1 MRIGSLRV
9 FLVLPILTGFL
20 LPAFAGTSKDV
31 EDLSK
36 RDMVS
41 RHFRRPDGSWRAE
54 ICAGPVHYQDSRG
67 NWLPIDTTLAQVPGR
82 SGELA
87 NTANILQSGFTPEW
101 IRIASRGNE
110 LLRFSP
116 RGLFAVSEDGTRSFV
131 SGFSPKGF
139 SGKGPVD
146 YAGVW
151 GPGTRSS
158 FRIQPGAVKEYIILE
173 KRLGA
178 SGSEAPAFFDFVSYV
193 ENTRGLVLRAQ
204 GSEIR
209 KPTLTGSPLEFLD
222 SAGKPVCYCPRP
234 EAWDGSIE
242 NHDPAGGSLTLA
254 YFIEPAP
261 GGWNISVRVPGSW
274 MLDPGRKLPIVVDP
288 TFTGMVASGNCGYLC
303 ANGTTR
309 NNGLFCTGSYL
320 SYGDFA
326 CWCWWDITSIP
337 DAATISQVD
346 VRFYSEA
353 VETSTSVPLRLYDH
367 NGSTFGFYS
376 TWSSTV
382 YNDLKSGNVYHTFN
396 VSGIGYYPSSTTYY
410 TLTTQANTDLQGRL
424 GVNKFQIGVYN
435 STANQYKRFYDTTRY
450 PAIQVTYSQ
459 GPPVPASITVP
470 ASSTTGSFTV
480 SWSSSTG
487 ATSYDLE
494 EDTTSAFSSPTQVY
508 TGASTSFGVTN
519 KPAGT
524 YWYRVRASNTAGTSA
539 WRTSTNGCVVQ
550 IPPAA
555 PSSITV
561 PANSVT
567 GNYAVSWSSSIG
579 ATGYDLEEAT
589 DAAFSSPTTVYQG
602 ANTTYNVTGKVSG
615 TFYYRVRATNTW
627 GNSGWTAGA
636 NGCQII
642 PPNPPASIT
651 VPATSVTGTYTVT
664 WTAETGATGYDLQE
678 DSSASFTNPTVVYS
692 GTNTSFLVTGKT
704 AGTFYYRVRATN
716 GAGQSAWTA
725 GANGCQIVAPA
736 PPVPLTVPASS
747 TTGTYTVT
755 WGASTGAV
763 SYELQEDT
771 SSGFGNPSTVAQGV
785 NLSYTAIG
793 KWNGTYYY
801 RVRASNGAGASA
813 WTLDLVGCTVALSA
827 PGSPGSITVPVMS
840 STGNF
845 VVSWTAV
852 TGATGYDLEEDS
864 SPAFT
869 GAVQVY
875 TGASTQFGVTGKTNG
890 VYYYRVRATNAAGV
904 SGWTNGG
911 NGCTVT
917 LSVPLAP
924 TSLTVPS
931 NSFTGNFG
939 LTWTSVSG
947 NPSYE
952 LVESTNAGFTSPA
965 CVYLGPGTSFQVTG
979 RTDGTYW
986 YRVRT
991 VNTIGNSGW
1000 TDGSNPCLVSLATPA
1015 LSVFAGCANPWPTQ
1029 ELPGASGVRMLHVRL
1044 GAGAHENIRLL
1055 NLQVNSSGSGDDST
1069 EIVQVFLWR
1078 DVDGDGFARPGDFVV
1093 AADSFAAD
1101 DGSVSFDLS
1110 AEPVLLAGGV
1120 IHYLVVCDL
1129 ATSAVAGS
1137 GFTFQV
1143 NIPAGLVCQGASSFG
1158 PVVPTGSAVVGGAKT
1173 IANSGV
1179 GSLALSMG
1187 PNSPA
1192 SGTVTFP
1199 SSDAPMLQVILSAS
1213 SIEGVGITRMLFTGF
1228 GGGDETKSITA
1239 KLYLDGDGDG
1249 LVSSGSTPLGTGTY
1263 GRDNG
1268 SVEFTGLALTVPA
1281 GVAVTLILAYDLGD
1295 GCLEGDYRASLAVD
1309 ADVTASGE
1317 TTHMGINAKGAPL
1330 NGAIQVFSAD
1340 SGRAVY
1346 FMGGCAS
1353 GGHSPT
1359 GWAGY
1364 LLLLGACL
1372 AIGALRRRARHGTEA
1387 RPGVW
1392 RDGTHVKT

>member
-1 MRIGSLRV
+1 MNDGNLTSYQWISTTGNPDPNAFAQLWWSSPQTIGSITLQLRV
-9 FLVLPILTGFL
+9 YF
-20 LPAFAGTSKDV
+20 
-31 EDLSK
+31 
-36 RDMVS
+36 
-41 RHFRRPDGSWRAE
+41 
-54 ICAGPVHYQDSRG
+54 
-67 NWLPIDTTLAQVPGR
+67 NGR
-82 SGELA
+82 L
-87 NTANILQSGFTPEW
+87 
-101 IRIASRGNE
+101 
-110 LLRFSP
+110 
-116 RGLFAVSEDGTRSFV
+116 
-131 SGFSPKGF
+131 
-139 SGKGPVD
+139 
-146 YAGVW
+146 
-151 GPGTRSS
+151 
-158 FRIQPGAVKEYIILE
+158 
-173 KRLGA
+173 
-178 SGSEAPAFFDFVSYV
+178 
-193 ENTRGLVLRAQ
+193 
-204 GSEIR
+204 
-209 KPTLTGSPLEFLD
+209 LD
-222 SAGKPVCYCPRP
+222 SASVQYWSTTAN
-234 EAWDGSIE
+234 AWVTDISYPSQQGAITYTI
-242 NHDPAGGSLTLA
+242 NLTQ
-254 YFIEPAP
+254 
-261 GGWNISVRVPGSW
+261 SR
-274 MLDPGRKLPIVVDP
+274 
-288 TFTGMVASGNCGYLC
+288 
-303 ANGTTR
+303 TTQ
-309 NNGLFCTGSYL
+309 G
-320 SYGDFA
+320 
-326 CWCWWDITSIP
+326 
-337 DAATISQVD
+337 
-346 VRFYSEA
+346 
-353 VETSTSVPLRLYDH
+353 LRLT
-367 NGSTFGFYS
+367 NMVTVGS
-376 TWSSTV
+376 
-382 YNDLKSGNVYHTFN
+382 
-396 VSGIGYYPSSTTYY
+396 
-410 TLTTQANTDLQGRL
+410 QASNPW
-424 GVNKFQIGVYN
+424 I
-435 STANQYKRFYDTTRY
+435 AEW
-450 PAIQVTYSQ
+450 QVWAPP

-470 ASSTTGSFTV
+470 ASSTTGNFTV
-480 SWSSSTG
+480 SWASSTG
-487 ATSYDLE
+487 ATGYDLE
-494 EDTTSAFSSPTQVY
+494 EDSSSAFSSPTQVY
-508 TGASTSFGVTN
+508 TGANTSFAVTN

-524 YWYRVRASNTAGTSA
+524 YWYRVRATSSLGNSA

-550 IPPAA
+550 IPPVA

-567 GNYAVSWSSSIG
+567 GSYTVSWSSSIG
-579 ATGYDLEEAT
+579 STGYDLEEAT

-602 ANTTYNVTGKVSG
+602 TNTTYNVTGKTSG

-627 GNSGWTAGA
+627 GNSAWTTGA

-642 PPNPPASIT
+642 PPNPPTITVPATSVTGTYTVTWTSETGALSYDLQEDTSSSFTNPTSVYSGTNTSLLVTGKTSGTFYYRVRSVNGAGSSAWATGANGCQIVAPAPPVPLT

-704 AGTFYYRVRATN
+704 SGTFYYRVRATN
-716 GAGQSAWTA
+716 GAGQSAWTV

-747 TTGTYTVT
+747 ITGTYTVT
-755 WGASTGAV
+755 WGASTGAA
-763 SYELQEDT
+763 SYELQEDS

-813 WTLDLVGCTVALSA
+813 WTTDLVGCTVALSA

-875 TGASTQFGVTGKTNG
+875 TGASTQFGVTGKPNG
-890 VYYYRVRATNAAGV
+890 VYYYRVRARNAAGS

-917 LSVPLAP
+917 LSVPIAP

-952 LVESTNAGFTSPA
+952 LIESTDAGFTSPA

-979 RTDGTYW
+979 RSDGTYW

-991 VNTIGNSGW
+991 VNTVGNSGW
-1000 TDGSNPCLVSLATPA
+1000 TDGSNPCLVSLAMPA
-1015 LSVFAGCANPWPTQ
+1015 LSVLAGSANPWPSL

-1044 GAGAHENIRLL
+1044 ASGTYENIRLL

-1110 AEPVLLAGGV
+1110 GEPLVLAGGV
-1120 IHYLVVCDL
+1120 VHYLVVCDFV
-1129 ATSAVAGS
+1129 ASAVAGS
-1137 GFTFQV
+1137 DFTFQV
-1143 NIPAGLVCQGASSFG
+1143 NIPAGLVCQGASTLT
-1158 PVVPTGSAVVGGAKT
+1158 PVVPTGSAVSGGAKT
-1173 IANSGV
+1173 IASSGV
-1179 GSLALSMG
+1179 GNLALSMG

-1199 SSDAPMLQVILSAS
+1199 SPDAPMLQVILSAS
-1213 SIEGVGITRMLFTGF
+1213 SIEGVLVTRMLFTGF
-1228 GGGDETKSITA
+1228 GGGDETRSITA

-1249 LVSSGSTPLGTGTY
+1249 QVSSGSTPLGTGTY
-1263 GRDNG
+1263 DRDNG
-1268 SVEFTGLALTVPA
+1268 SVEFTGMALTVPA
-1281 GVAVTLILAYDLGD
+1281 GVAVTLVLAYGLGD
-1295 GCLEGDYRASLAVD
+1295 DCLEGDYRASLAVD

-1317 TTHMGINAKGAPL
+1317 TTHMGINAQGAPL
-1330 NGAIQVFSAD
+1330 NGAIQVFITDD
-1340 SGRAVY
+1340 SKAVY
-1346 FMGGCAS
+1346 FMGGCA
-1353 GGHSPT
+1353 GGTSSSA

-1364 LLLLGACL
+1364 LLLLAVGL
-1372 AIGALRRRARHGTEA
+1372 AILMLRKRVGELAAR
-1387 RPGVW
+1387 
-1392 RDGTHVKT
+1392 